1 MIIRKAL
8 LACTTSLIALGY
20 ENEPG
25 WKMDG
30 DKIATDGEGN
40 PILIS
45 PDGSEKAVR
54 KDTIPTLNSD
64 MKQLRIA
71 KETAE
76 KTLNAYKGADGK
88 LIDPAIATKAIETV
102 SKLDAKKLIDAGEV
116 DRVRE
121 EIKSEFTQQ
130 LTDAQ
135 NALADRENT
144 INSMRIDGIFKGSD
158 FLAERVAVPRD
169 MVEAALRNNF
179 KVEDGKVVAYDK
191 DGNRLLSKRD
201 PGAYADP
208 NEAIEML
215 IERHPQKDMI
225 LKAPD
230 ANGTG
235 NKGGGGQHGQG
246 RMLKRA
252 DFDAMD
258 PGAKATAGAAA
269 AKGELTIV
277 D

>member
-1 MIIRKAL
+1 MIIRKTL
-8 LACTTSLIALGY
+8 LSTTAAIIALGY
-20 ENEPG
+20 DNEPG

-30 DKIATDGEGN
+30 DKLATDANGDPIYIDASGRESSIKHDAIASRNGEAKTQRERA
-40 PILIS
+40 
-45 PDGSEKAVR
+45 DAAEKA
-54 KDTIPTLNSD
+54 
-64 MKQLRIA
+64 
-71 KETAE
+71 
-76 KTLNAYKGADGK
+76 LNAYKGPDGK

-121 EIKSEFTQQ
+121 EIKAEFTQQ
-130 LTDAQ
+130 LTEAQ
-135 NALADRENT
+135 SALAEKDST
-144 INSMRIDGIFKGSD
+144 INNMRIDGIFKGSD

-235 NKGGGGQHGQG
+235 NQGGGGANG
-246 RMLKRA
+246 RGRTLKRA
-252 DFDAMD
+252 EFDAMS
-258 PGAKATAGAAA
+258 PEQKAVAGRAA
-269 AKGELTIV
+269 AKGELTIA